1 MLGNRGREW
10 VPVGIFGGCWQIL
23 PLLGRDLARK
33 DRNGA
38 SDPFV
43 RLRYNGKVQEST
55 VSTTSVCRDP
65 STCQPRR

>member
-1 MLGNRGREW
+1 MGAAGALILGGYWE
-10 VPVGIFGGCWQIL
+10 IL

-55 VSTTSVCRDP
+55 VSSTSVYCDPPTRWRCR
-65 STCQPRR
+65 

>member
-1 MLGNRGREW
+1 MSAAGALILGGYWEI
-10 VPVGIFGGCWQIL
+10 P

-55 VSTTSVCRDP
+55 VSSTSVYRDP
-65 STCQPRR
+65 PTRWWCR

>member
-1 MLGNRGREW
+1 MPAGVLGGHWR
-10 VPVGIFGGCWQIL
+10 IA

-43 RLRYNGKVQEST
+43 RLRYNGKAQEST
-55 VSTTSVCRDP
+55 VSPTSVSPGRVGP
-65 STCQPRR
+65 ARRGEG